1 MRDEG
6 LLPADSIARRIDREM
21 FILLGGTAALLLQVA
36 HPLVAA
42 GVDQHSDFRRAPH
55 GRLLRT
61 LDTTLAI
68 VFGNS
73 QTARRAM
80 ARINGRHVTVRG
92 VAADGTKYDARDPA
106 LLLWV
111 QCTLI
116 LTSLRLYELV
126 MGRLSDA
133 ERQAYWQEAKVIV
146 SGLGLPEHLVPAS
159 IADLETYERVMLE
172 RTVIPDATS
181 RAVAQSVL
189 RPYPRVPDRL
199 WWPADALT
207 AGLLPRS
214 LRQAFGLRYGK
225 RERLMFRASIVAVR
239 MTIPFVPS
247 FLRLVPQARRWS
259 GR

>member
-1 MRDEG
+1 
-6 LLPADSIARRIDREM
+6 
-21 FILLGGTAALLLQVA
+21 
-36 HPLVAA
+36 
-42 GVDQHSDFRRAPH
+42 
-55 GRLLRT
+55 
-61 LDTTLAI
+61 
-68 VFGNS
+68 
-73 QTARRAM
+73 
-80 ARINGRHVTVRG
+80 
-92 VAADGTKYDARDPA
+92 
-106 LLLWV
+106 
-111 QCTLI
+111 
-116 LTSLRLYELV
+116 

-181 RAVAQSVL
+181 RAVAHSVL